1 MIYGIII
8 LVAII
13 VIILL
18 SKYLKNKYLK
28 LTERDFSEYEE
39 EKRKIQE
46 EYRLEKVH
54 KLRYFGQ
61 RTVL

>member
-39 EKRKIQE
+39 EK
-46 EYRLEKVH
+46 EKY
-54 KLRYFGQ
+54 KKNID
-61 RTVL
+61 